1 MGKIGDV
8 TYSPVILLGDNV
20 SIGDES
26 QITSINRIVIGSG
39 VLTGKKVLITDNAH
53 GQFNETDLSK
63 KPLERE
69 MFSKG
74 PVIIKDNVWIGE
86 KATILAG
93 VTIGT
98 GCIIGAN
105 SVVTKDIPDYCI
117 VAGAPARIIKRISD
131 EK

>member
-1 MGKIGDV
+1 MLIGPRKIHIGSNVYIGSRVQLTAWEKIGDV

-53 GQFNETDLSK
+53 GQFNETDLRK

-74 PVIIKDNVWIGE
+74 P
-86 KATILAG
+86 
-93 VTIGT
+93 
-98 GCIIGAN
+98 
-105 SVVTKDIPDYCI
+105 S
-117 VAGAPARIIKRISD
+117 
-131 EK
+131 

>member
-8 TYSPVILLGDNV
+8 SYSPVILLGDNV

-63 KPLERE
+63 NHWKEKCSQKAPL
-69 MFSKG
+69 
-74 PVIIKDNVWIGE
+74 
-86 KATILAG
+86 L
-93 VTIGT
+93 
-98 GCIIGAN
+98 
-105 SVVTKDIPDYCI
+105 
-117 VAGAPARIIKRISD
+117 
-131 EK
+131 